1 MFSSDT
7 GSVGYGLLQDIFMVT
22 QAGAVCCHA
31 SVAIL
36 VRATVQL
43 YSDHVTNCKLHNHLI
58 AFLPPRLVMCTVL
71 VLLLEMTHLQE
82 HQIFR
87 VQSSTKCVKLRN

>member
-1 MFSSDT
+1 
-7 GSVGYGLLQDIFMVT
+7 VVT
-22 QAGAVCCHA
+22 QAGAVCCYA

-43 YSDHVTNCKLHNHLI
+43 YSDPVTNRKLHDHLI

-71 VLLLEMTHLQE
+71 VLLLETLLQE
-82 HQIFR
+82 HHNNAILIP
-87 VQSSTKCVKLRN
+87 QSSIINDYQCQSEQREVYIYGPP